1 MESMLNRME
10 TLEAMVTRTLA
21 ENRRLQAQLEPVR
34 GTTSPGNLAANSP
47 EPPPGADG
55 NRATV
60 REGSSSEHI
69 GSPSAA
75 AATAASGSPGGGGD
89 GGRANRAIK
98 FREEPAEAGAPQPA
112 EPEPKAK
119 AKPVALSSPLFSLC
133 SASVKPLVRRLY

>member
-1 MESMLNRME
+1 MLNRME

-34 GTTSPGNLAANSP
+34 STTSPGYLAANSP
-47 EPPPGADG
+47 EAPPGEAG

-60 REGSSSEHI
+60 CEGSSSEQV

-75 AATAASGSPGGGGD
+75 AAASGSPGGGGD

-98 FREEPAEAGAPQPA
+98 FREEAAEAGGAQAA

-119 AKPVALSSPLFSLC
+119 PVALYENSHKPLPSSMPLLSLC
-133 SASVKPLVRRLY
+133 